1 MTWPSLPTW
10 DVNGGNSWDSD
21 PLKTWDDFFTDSINA
36 DILPNIEFEIW
47 AGFSNDNILIGK
59 FNVDSISL
67 NSVDRTVKFSGRDN
81 AKALISNQISTNLFK
96 NIKNELAIEYLA
108 NLLNI
113 SSSLMDLNVT
123 AGVLNYFYPQDQ
135 QAWETSQKIGEA
147 VGLSSLYF
155 DVNGVFK
162 MNTVT
167 ESEGILNLL
176 NNIAGD
182 YYLEG
187 GDSVREIG
195 SIPQKT
201 YLWFFYS
208 NIVAGN
214 LNIIKYDLDTQSFT
228 VITVITTS
236 SVGSLG
242 NYGFNLLSV
251 LGNYYFAAYDGLGPT
266 NSLFRWTGAGVAT
279 NVAPDFATPPLS
291 DYGDTKIWG
300 ISASGTLI
308 EYDAASSTHTD
319 HGHPV
324 SGGNNYTIIDI
335 FYDTGSTSII
345 VTAYYLSDVKMF
357 VYTGIIPPLFVE
369 LFTFPVGVAWHLK
382 SADCGIAGVYLFYY
396 SNGVSYV
403 YKTTL
408 SITTLLSVETS
419 EILNFTNL
427 PRLNMLYLNGNIYF
441 ANRPSGASSA
451 MCQQYYYNIASNT
464 FSLIGQIYSDYI
476 TRAFIHQGM
485 LCYTL
490 AYSCN
495 VYFYKPAPVVST
507 TPVFTF
513 SYDGTLISLQI
524 ALTDTLGGDNS
535 ILNDIEVKSQTQ
547 SLKAAA
553 IVYTEQSVPIFIP
566 AGVSLTLYPELTANC
581 DTTLVLNVTWSAPG
595 TGETAVITQHPFK
608 PTVILTA
615 GGTDQSV
622 TVLTITGEEIQN
634 IGTLRSEVVD
644 TPAKLFLYGKR
655 KYSLQNDYITGANMP
670 QIIASGLLA
679 KYKDPTS
686 LIESMD
692 VAYCPN
698 VEIEDVVLVTELNS
712 NISRNYI
719 VIGITHA
726 IAEAV
731 ATTKLKLIKA

>member
-1 MTWPSLPTW
+1 MWPANPTW

-123 AGVLNYFYPQDQ
+123 AGIINYFYPQDQ
-135 QAWETSQKIGEA
+135 QAWEICQKIGEA
-147 VGLSSLYF
+147 VGLSSIYF
-155 DVNGVFK
+155 DVNGVLK
-162 MNTVT
+162 MKTVT
-167 ESEGILNLL
+167 ESEGILNLI
-176 NNIAGD
+176 NNVPGGH
-182 YYLEG
+182 YLDG
-187 GDSVREIG
+187 GSSVNEVG
-195 SIPQKT
+195 TPN
-201 YLWFFYS
+201 YLLWFGYTDTPANEFK
-208 NIVAGN
+208 
-214 LNIIKYDLDTQSFT
+214 IIKYDLNTQTFTTVTAIASSTGSFGLGFKM
-228 VITVITTS
+228 ITVN
-236 SVGSLG
+236 GS
-242 NYGFNLLSV
+242 
-251 LGNYYFAAYDGLGPT
+251 YYFVASDGIFGINELW
-266 NSLFRWTGAGVAT
+266 RWTGAGLAT
-279 NVAPDFATPPLS
+279 QVAPDFVTKVLS
-291 DYGDTKIWG
+291 DYGDTSIWG
-300 ISASGTLI
+300 ASSTGTLI
-308 EYDAASSTHTD
+308 EYSTISGNHD

-324 SGGNNYTIIDI
+324 SGGNNYNITGI
-335 FYDTGSTSII
+335 FYDGGTITVIASFGISRKIFVRSGIFFVETGSLPDSASFIK
-345 VTAYYLSDVKMF
+345 VSDSGMI
-357 VYTGIIPPLFVE
+357 G
-369 LFTFPVGVAWHLK
+369 
-382 SADCGIAGVYLFYY
+382 GVYLFCYLA
-396 SNGVSYV
+396 GTSYV
-403 YKTTL
+403 YK
-408 SITTLLSVETS
+408 INAGVPVLLFSQIS
-419 EILNFTNL
+419 EILNQVNE
-427 PRLNMLYLNGNIYF
+427 PYADMIYLDGRIYF
-441 ANRPSGASSA
+441 AYRSSSVTGATT
-451 MCQQYYYNIASNT
+451 QQYYYDIAANSFN
-464 FSLIGQIYSDYI
+464 LIGNIFPDYVSQ
-476 TRAFIHQGM
+476 TFIHEGI
-485 LCYTL
+485 LFYTL
-490 AYSCN
+490 SGSCN
-495 VYFYKPAPVVST
+495 VYLYKTAPVVST

-547 SLKAAA
+547 SLKAPA

-615 GGTDQSV
+615 GGTDQIV

-644 TPAKLFLYGKR
+644 TPAKLFLYGRR

-686 LIESMD
+686 IIESMD

>member
-113 SSSLMDLNVT
+113 SSSLTNLNVT

-187 GDSVREIG
+187 GDSVSEIG

-214 LNIIKYDLDTQSFT
+214 LNIIKYDLDTQTFT
-228 VITVITTS
+228 VTIVITTS
-236 SVGSLG
+236 SIGSLG

-308 EYDAASSTHTD
+308 EYDAASSTPTD

-324 SGGNNYTIIDI
+324 SGGNNYTIIHI
-335 FYDTGSTSII
+335 FYESGVVYCI
-345 VTAYYLSDVKMF
+345 AYFLLSVKIF
-357 VYTGIIPPLFVE
+357 TWDGISAYIE
-369 LFTFPVGVAWHLK
+369 TDTFPSGVSWQAK
-382 SADCGIAGVYLFYY
+382 SCDCGFIVGTYLFYY
-396 SNGVSYV
+396 AAGVSYV
-403 YKTTL
+403 YKVL
-408 SITTLLSVETS
+408 MGILTLLYSSVS
-419 EILNFTNL
+419 EMLNFTNEF
-427 PRLNMLYLNGNIYF
+427 RLNMLYLNGNIYF

-615 GGTDQSV
+615 GGTDQIV

-655 KYSLQNDYITGANMP
+655 KYSLQNDYITGPNMP

-686 LIESMD
+686 IIESMD